1 MTDPEASARRGVLA
15 RCMHALSRIEPN
27 EIRATFASFGFVFI
41 LMAAYYILKPVRDAM
56 ASDWSDAQVSWL
68 WTINLFVTLG
78 VNFLYSLALS
88 VARLKIVVPAL
99 YGLFALSFVGFAFGS
114 DRVGDVELMHKAFY
128 VWISVFSLFHVSV
141 FWSFMADLY
150 NKEQARRLFG
160 FIATGAS
167 VGGLVGPL
175 VPVFLAG
182 AVSNN
187 GLMLI
192 AAAMLVLVIPT
203 IGWLERLK
211 VTELHNADSAGAPA
225 RQRLGGN
232 PFAGFTLL
240 LKSPFMLGIAVFL
253 FFYTSLGSFIYFELK
268 NLLAPYDSET
278 RTQIQSGINWAI
290 NALTILTAVL
300 ATGRLSTRF
309 GMSVTL
315 ALIPVMMVGGLLA
328 VSVIAS
334 VWIVVFAQ
342 VALKAGNY
350 AITRPGRE
358 MLFTL
363 VDRETRFKTKPVI
376 DTLVYRVGDSL
387 NAWSFTALSSG
398 LGLGMSALAVIGA
411 AIAAAWAVVGVV
423 LGRAHDKD
431 QGRAAAGGLDAN
443 VERHGT

>member
-1 MTDPEASARRGVLA
+1 MTNPEETARRGFLA
-15 RCMHALSRIEPN
+15 RFMHALSRIEPN
-27 EIRATFASFGFVFI
+27 EIRATFASFAFVFI

-56 ASDWSDAQVSWL
+56 ASDWSDAEVSWL

-78 VNFLYSLALS
+78 MNFLYSLALS

-99 YGLFALSFVGFAFGS
+99 YGFFALSFVGFALGS
-114 DRVGDVELMHKAFY
+114 DRFGDVELMHKAFY

-141 FWSFMADLY
+141 FWSFMADLF

-167 VGGLVGPL
+167 VGGLIGPL

-187 GLMLI
+187 GLMVI

-203 IGWLERLK
+203 ITWLERLK
-211 VTELHNADSAGAPA
+211 VTELHNADNAGARA
-225 RQRLGGN
+225 RQTLGGN

-290 NALTILTAVL
+290 NAFTILTAVV
-300 ATGRLSTRF
+300 ATGRLTTRF

-315 ALIPVMMVGGLLA
+315 ALIPVMMVGGLLT

-411 AIAAAWAVVGVV
+411 GIAALWAVVGVV
-423 LGRAHDKD
+423 LGRTYHRDRSHA
-431 QGRAAAGGLDAN
+431 
-443 VERHGT
+443 ESP

>member
-15 RCMHALSRIEPN
+15 RCMHVLSRIEPN

-182 AVSNN
+182 AVSNS

-203 IGWLERLK
+203 IAWLERLK

-328 VSVIAS
+328 VAVIAS

-423 LGRAHDKD
+423 LGRAYDKD
-431 QGRAAAGGLDAN
+431 HGRAAAGGLDAN